1 MSILINRFILNAGEM
16 NMNKIGIDVSSYQGK
31 IDWAKVKDN
40 GIEFAII
47 KIIRKDLYPDN
58 QFETN
63 WKGCNDCGITI
74 QGVYNYSYADSV
86 QKAENDA
93 KEVIKIL
100 NGRKAMVWFD
110 SEDDCQKNLGP
121 KLISVINAYA
131 AVILNAGLQFGVYS
145 GEWFYKTYIQSQG
158 SLNYPVWI
166 ANYGNNTGKLE
177 PVHEPKIAGMV
188 GWQYTSMGKVNGIS
202 GTVDMNIWYDDIQN
216 RNSQK

>member
-1 MSILINRFILNAGEM
+1 MS
-16 NMNKIGIDVSSYQGK
+16 KIGIDVSSYQGT
-31 IDWAKVKDN
+31 IDWTKVKNN

-63 WKGCNDCGITI
+63 WNGCGDSGITI
-74 QGVYNYSYADSV
+74 QGVYNYSYATSEE
-86 QKAENDA
+86 KARKDA
-93 KEVIKIL
+93 QEVLKIL
-100 NGRKAMVWFD
+100 NGRKTMVWFD

-121 KLISVINAYA
+121 KLISIINAYA
-131 AVILNAGLQFGVYS
+131 SVILNAGLQFGVYS

-158 SLNYPVWI
+158 GIEYPVWI

-177 PVHEPKIAGMV
+177 PGYEPKIPQMV

-202 GTVDMNIWYDDIQN
+202 GAVDMNIWYDDLPG
-216 RNSQK
+216 RYPQK